1 MILPPDHPARAEL
14 NDEVHARPP
23 EALTAPCAISYLAL
37 VTGEAGREKSWHE
50 LCELAQRFGVTPP
63 EEGQN
68 HFSASFGAFRVKWER
83 HSEFVRY
90 KFIVDAP
97 EGEPFAAAAIEK
109 VPQDWLQSLS
119 GRVLVATNVFF
130 EKGERELPDADAI
143 SKNFFGGSTLVGAT
157 VAGGAGRAYTTFRIG
172 GDGFGRVLVQNL
184 ALTPRQAGRT
194 VQRLME
200 IDTYRMLAL
209 LALPAARALS
219 PFLASSERELVE
231 ITGSMPGAKA
241 ADEVALLERLMRLEA
256 SIEAQKSNTQ
266 YRFSA
271 SVAYYA
277 LVQRRIGELREQRI
291 EGLQTLS
298 EFMGRRL
305 EPAMNTC
312 TAATGRLQML
322 GSSVA
327 NATRL
332 LSAKADLAREQQN
345 QAVLASMNR
354 RAKVQLRLQQ
364 TVEFLSLAAVTY
376 YTAGLVGYA
385 AKAAKAAG
393 AHADPDIVAGLSIP
407 VIATVIAYGI
417 YRVRK
422 SVSAHE

>member
-1 MILPPDHPARAEL
+1 MILPPDHPARTEL
-14 NDEVHARPP
+14 NNEVHARPP

-37 VTGEAGREKSWHE
+37 ITGEAAREKSWHE
-50 LCELAQRFGVTPP
+50 LCELARRFGAAPP

-68 HFSASFGAFRVKWER
+68 HFSAVLGAFRVKWER
-83 HSEFVRY
+83 HSEFIRY

-97 EGEPFAAAAIEK
+97 EGEPFSAAAIEK

-130 EKGERELPDADAI
+130 ERGERALPDADAI
-143 SKNFFGGSTLVGAT
+143 SKNFFSGNPLVGAT
-157 VAGGAGRAYTTFRIG
+157 VAGGSGRAYTAFRIG
-172 GDGFGRVLVQNL
+172 SDGFGRVLVQNL

-200 IDTYRMLAL
+200 IDTYRMLSL

-219 PFLASSERELVE
+219 PFLGSCERELVE
-231 ITGSMPGAKA
+231 ITGSMAGAKA
-241 ADEVALLERLMRLEA
+241 AEETALLERLMTLEA

-271 SVAYYA
+271 ASAYYE

-291 EGLQTLS
+291 EGLQTIS

-312 TAATGRLQML
+312 AAAAGRLQTL
-322 GSSVA
+322 SSSVA

-332 LSAKADLAREQQN
+332 LSTKADIAREQQN

-364 TVEFLSLAAVTY
+364 TVEGLSLAAVTY
-376 YTAGLVGYA
+376 YTAGLVAYV

-393 AHADPDIVAGLSIP
+393 VHVDPDIAAGISIP
-407 VIATVIAYGI
+407 FIAAMIAYGI
-417 YRVRK
+417 HRVRK
-422 SVSAHE
+422 SVAARE